1 MAVQY
6 NIIKNERQRVVLHFY
21 ASAAG
26 DSATVTLLSLRRAEE
41 IAFST
46 TSQLTVNISAA
57 YSNIPSVNDSSIL
70 VRRGN
75 TTGTVVLDLHG
86 CNDYP
91 GNPHMPS
98 LELDNTSSI
107 FVSFEAS
114 GLLILDLRKVNGY
127 AGPNTNVG
135 V

>member
-6 NIIKNERQRVVLHFY
+6 NIIKNDRQRAVLHFY
-21 ASAAG
+21 ASANN

-46 TSQLTVNISAA
+46 TSELTVNIASAYA
-57 YSNIPSVNDSSIL
+57 NSSTDSNSSIT

-75 TTGTVVLDLHG
+75 SSGTVVLDLHG
-86 CNDYP
+86 FTEYP
-91 GNPHMPS
+91 GGQQMPTID
-98 LELDNTSSI
+98 LNNTSSI
-107 FVSFEAS
+107 HVTFEAP
-114 GLLILDLRKVNGY
+114 GMLVLDVRKVAGY

>member
-6 NIIKNERQRVVLHFY
+6 TIIKNDRQRAVLHFY
-21 ASAAG
+21 ASAPG

-46 TSQLTVNISAA
+46 TSELAVSIASAYA
-57 YSNIPSVNDSSIL
+57 NGPTATDSSIT
-70 VRRGN
+70 VRRG
-75 TTGTVVLDLHG
+75 TSSGTVILDLHG
-86 CNDYP
+86 FTEYP
-91 GNPHMPS
+91 GSQQLPN
-98 LELDNTSSI
+98 LDLNNTSSI
-107 FVSFEAS
+107 FVRFGAS
-114 GLLILDLRKVNGY
+114 GMLLLDLRKVAGY

>member
-6 NIIKNERQRVVLHFY
+6 TIVKNDRQRAVLHFY
-21 ASAAG
+21 ASAPG

-46 TSQLTVNISAA
+46 TSELAVSIASAYA
-57 YSNIPSVNDSSIL
+57 NGPTATDSSIT
-70 VRRGN
+70 VRRG
-75 TTGTVVLDLHG
+75 TSSGTVILDLHG
-86 CNDYP
+86 FTEYP
-91 GNPHMPS
+91 GSQQLPN
-98 LELDNTSSI
+98 LDLNNTSSI
-107 FVSFEAS
+107 FVRFGAS
-114 GLLILDLRKVNGY
+114 GMLLLDLRKVAGY

>member
-1 MAVQY
+1 MAIQY
-6 NIIKNERQRVVLHFY
+6 TVVKNDRQRAVLHFY
-21 ASAAG
+21 ASAPG

-46 TSQLTVNISAA
+46 TSELAVSIANAYANGPTVEN
-57 YSNIPSVNDSSIL
+57 SSIT

-75 TTGTVVLDLHG
+75 SSGTVVLDLHG
-86 CNDYP
+86 FTEYP
-91 GNPHMPS
+91 GSQQLPN
-98 LELDNTSSI
+98 LEMNNTSSI
-107 FVSFEAS
+107 FVLFEAA
-114 GLLILDLRKVNGY
+114 GMLMLDLRKVAGY

>member
-6 NIIKNERQRVVLHFY
+6 NIIKNERQRAVLHFY

-26 DSATVTLLSLRRAEE
+26 DSATITLLSLRRAEE

-46 TSQLTVNISAA
+46 TSQLAVNISAA
-57 YSNIPSVNDSSIL
+57 YSNIPGVADSSIII
-70 VRRGN
+70 RRG
-75 TTGTVVLDLHG
+75 TSSGTVILELHG

-98 LELDNTSSI
+98 LDLNNTSSI

-114 GLLILDLRKVNGY
+114 GMLMLDLRKVEGY

>member
-6 NIIKNERQRVVLHFY
+6 TVIKNDRQRAVLHFY
-21 ASAAG
+21 ASAPG

-46 TSQLTVNISAA
+46 TSELAVSIANA
-57 YSNIPSVNDSSIL
+57 YSNAPTANDSSIT
-70 VRRGN
+70 VRRG
-75 TTGTVVLDLHG
+75 TSSGTVILDLHG
-86 CNDYP
+86 FTEFP
-91 GNPHMPS
+91 GGQQLPN
-98 LELDNTSSI
+98 LEMNNTSSI
-107 FVSFEAS
+107 FVLFEAS
-114 GLLILDLRKVNGY
+114 GMLMLDLRKVAGY

>member
-6 NIIKNERQRVVLHFY
+6 TVVKNDRQRAVLHFY
-21 ASAAG
+21 ASAPG

-46 TSQLTVNISAA
+46 TSELAVSIANA
-57 YSNIPSVNDSSIL
+57 YANAPTANDSSIT
-70 VRRGN
+70 VRRGGSS
-75 TTGTVVLDLHG
+75 GTVILDLHG
-86 CNDYP
+86 FTEYP
-91 GNPHMPS
+91 GGQQLPN
-98 LELDNTSSI
+98 LEMNNTSSI
-107 FVSFEAS
+107 YVLFEAS
-114 GLLILDLRKVNGY
+114 GMLMLDLRKVAGY